1 MPFSRPPDRPSRA
14 RWRRRLTFFPPPSLY
29 RILDS
34 RCCRATRT
42 PFYGE
47 NLKRREKATSPR
59 RRVNGN
65 PNPPPPP
72 RPAVSVT
79 QNVCVCVQK
88 RQTLS
93 ATPFPHVF
101 WYELNT
107 SGNFIKKSKIGTLIC
122 LSRKKKNKPV
132 MLVRCSTCV
141 SHGGT
146 LWNVSCGLPPCGVKL
161 LCLLN

>member
-122 LSRKKKNKPV
+122 LSRKKKPNP
-132 MLVRCSTCV
+132 
-141 SHGGT
+141 
-146 LWNVSCGLPPCGVKL
+146 SCWYDAQRVCHMEGHCGM
-161 LCLLN
+161 